1 MLTIRT
7 PIELKNDPSILTVTD
22 AFAVRIGA
30 NYEQMTAKLSP
41 EELLH
46 LISAPPEIYLAEGG
60 AHSFVDLTNNV
71 QSQELKLSMINNV
84 LNRVLVMDGRRT
96 TYQDEV
102 FIYNTLRKLGVTDV
116 SQFVHQV
123 KLLFE
128 ETNSRN
134 ELIDLYWSHQEEIL
148 ELTANYEKLRE
159 RGVREEEQEEPQEQ
173 SVLWL
178 HETIMNRLKTGAVY
192 QELRNYLTQ
201 QAGGTFYLNRQE
213 LQVGEQSV
221 SAEYI
226 LLNRLKNQTTANEV
240 PLVYNHLNA
249 YELGD
254 ETTYHISHAEGT
266 VSQIVQAV
274 LLQALDQV
282 YALRY
287 DEIKNS
293 SKNVWYELAN
303 AVYETAANTFERFE
317 AYHNRTQLNRSDIE
331 EYHSDI
337 HDYRRQE
344 ITALEQ
350 LLERREQLLE
360 RSGGAEPPQAQMEY
374 MQPEGA
380 AEEGQTVYRDAR
392 VINENYIRQQQEQ
405 RTLEELHMG
414 DMLLNRQVT
423 ERMTAEAEPPQV
435 QMEHMRPPEGAAE
448 EGQTIYRDARV
459 TNENYIRQQ
468 QEQRTLEELH
478 MGDMLLNRQMTQI
491 NEQNLARLERVQKLT
506 QQFQSHTD
514 VRIDRGR
521 AREDVL
527 RALEQPQEVLLEYLG
542 EQTPAES
549 LAQEQRELL
558 RDIYDEDTIRIF
570 ETLERYRR
578 EPEKLLMQGV
588 VSADPVGQM
597 ERDIQLQYLN
607 TQQTLTQEQEHVV
620 QETVRTVDQIHME
633 TDRRLAEDVVRREE
647 QQRRTSRLELLHKE
661 QESTLDEELLEELRT
676 ISRQTMREEVHTNEQ
691 HNERSVVEQTV
702 TNRVNALELR
712 NEEELAELVSRNIKQ
727 QLRGMS
733 DQVYRKLEK
742 RMDSERRRRGI

>member
-7 PIELKNDPSILTVTD
+7 PIELKNDPSILTMTD
-22 AFAVRIGA
+22 AFAARIGA
-30 NYEQMTAKLSP
+30 NYEQMTARLSP

-60 AHSFVDLTNNV
+60 THSFVDLTNNV

-116 SQFVHQV
+116 SQFVRQV
-123 KLLFE
+123 RLLQE

-134 ELIDLYWSHQEEIL
+134 ELIDLYWSHQEEIS
-148 ELTANYEKLRE
+148 ELTAHYEQLRGE
-159 RGVREEEQEEPQEQ
+159 QQAKEEAQEEAQES

-178 HETIMNRLKTGAVY
+178 HESIMKRLKTGAVY

-226 LLNRLKNQTTANEV
+226 LLNRLKNRTTESEV

-254 ETTYHISHAEGT
+254 ETTYVSHAGQT

-274 LLQALDQV
+274 LLQAVDQV

-293 SKNVWYELAN
+293 SRSVWYELAN

-317 AYHNRTQLNRSDIE
+317 AYHNRTQLQHTDIE

-337 HDYRRQE
+337 QNYRQQE
-344 ITALEQ
+344 ITALEH

-360 RSGGAEPPQAQMEY
+360 RPGGSEEPPQAQMEY
-374 MQPEGA
+374 MQPPERG
-380 AEEGQTVYRDAR
+380 EE
-392 VINENYIRQQQEQ
+392 
-405 RTLEELHMG
+405 
-414 DMLLNRQVT
+414 
-423 ERMTAEAEPPQV
+423 EPAV
-435 QMEHMRPPEGAAE
+435 
-448 EGQTIYRDARV
+448 YRDARV

-468 QEQRTLEELH
+468 QEQQTREELH
-478 MGDMLLNRQMTQI
+478 MGDVLLNRQMSQL
-491 NEQNLARLERVQKLT
+491 NEQNLARLERVQQLM

-514 VRIDRGR
+514 VHIDRRR

-527 RALEQPQEVLLEYLG
+527 RALEQPQDVLLEYLN

-549 LAQEQRELL
+549 RVQEQKELL

-578 EPEKLLMQGV
+578 EPEKLLMQGI

-597 ERDIQLQYLN
+597 ERDIQLQHLL
-607 TQQTLTQEQEHVV
+607 TQQTLTQEQEQYAQQTVHEVE
-620 QETVRTVDQIHME
+620 QIRTETN
-633 TDRRLAEDVVRREE
+633 RRLAEDVVRREE
-647 QQRRTSRLELLHKE
+647 EQRRTSRLELLHRE
-661 QESTLDEELLEELRT
+661 QETALDEELLEELRT
-676 ISRQTMREEVHTNEQ
+676 ISRQTTREDVHTNEQ
-691 HNERSVVEQTV
+691 HHERSVVEQTV
-702 TNRVNALELR
+702 TNRVNALELH
-712 NEEELAELVSRNIKQ
+712 NEEELAEMVSRNIRQ

>member
-7 PIELKNDPSILTVTD
+7 PIELKNDPSILTMTD
-22 AFAVRIGA
+22 AFAARIGA
-30 NYEQMTAKLSP
+30 NYEQMTARLSP

-123 KLLFE
+123 ELLFE

-134 ELIDLYWSHQEEIL
+134 ELIELYWSHQAEIL

-159 RGVREEEQEEPQEQ
+159 SKAQEEEKEEPQER

-178 HETIMNRLKTGAVY
+178 HETIMNRLKTGAIY

-201 QAGGTFYLNRQE
+201 QSGSTFYLNRQE

-226 LLNRLKNQTTANEV
+226 LLNRLKNQTTESAV
-240 PLVYNHLNA
+240 PLVYNRLNA

-254 ETTYHISHAEGT
+254 ETTYLSHADKT

-274 LLQALDQV
+274 LLQAVDQV

-287 DEIKNS
+287 DEIRNTS
-293 SKNVWYELAN
+293 RNVWYELAN

-337 HDYRRQE
+337 HDYRQQE
-344 ITALEQ
+344 ITALER
-350 LLERREQLLE
+350 LLERREQLVE
-360 RSGGAEPPQAQMEY
+360 RPSGGEEPPQAQMEY
-374 MQPEGA
+374 MQEPEDQ
-380 AEEGQTVYRDAR
+380 EEGQTV
-392 VINENYIRQQQEQ
+392 
-405 RTLEELHMG
+405 
-414 DMLLNRQVT
+414 
-423 ERMTAEAEPPQV
+423 
-435 QMEHMRPPEGAAE
+435 
-448 EGQTIYRDARV
+448 YRDARV

-468 QEQRTLEELH
+468 QEQRTREELH
-478 MGDMLLNRQMTQI
+478 MGDILLNRQMSQI
-491 NEQNLARLERVQKLT
+491 NEQNLARLERVQQLT
-506 QQFQSHTD
+506 QQFQSHAD
-514 VRIDRGR
+514 VHIDRRR
-521 AREDVL
+521 AQEDVL
-527 RALEQPQEVLLEYLG
+527 RALEQPQEVLLEYLS

-549 LAQEQRELL
+549 RVQEERELL

-570 ETLERYRR
+570 ETLERYRK
-578 EPEKLLMQGV
+578 EPEKLLMQGI
-588 VSADPVGQM
+588 VSADPAGQM
-597 ERDIQLQYLN
+597 ERDIQLQHLI
-607 TQQTLTQEQEHVV
+607 TQQTLTQEQEHHTQQTVHEMDRIRT
-620 QETVRTVDQIHME
+620 ETH
-633 TDRRLAEDVVRREE
+633 RRLAEDVIRREE
-647 QQRRTSRLELLHKE
+647 TQRRTSRLELLHRE
-661 QESTLDEELLEELRT
+661 QETALDEELLEELRT
-676 ISRQTMREEVHTNEQ
+676 ISRQTTREELHTNEQ
-691 HNERSVVEQTV
+691 HHERSVVEQTV
-702 TNRVNALELR
+702 TNRVNALELH
-712 NEEELAELVSRNIKQ
+712 NEEELAEMVSRNIRQ
-727 QLRGMS
+727 QMRGMS

>member
-7 PIELKNDPSILTVTD
+7 PIELKNDPSILTMTD
-22 AFAVRIGA
+22 AFAARIGA
-30 NYEQMTAKLSP
+30 NYEQMTARLSP

-60 AHSFVDLTNNV
+60 THSFVDLTNNV

-84 LNRVLVMDGRRT
+84 LNRVLVMDGRRM

-116 SQFVHQV
+116 SQFVRQV
-123 KLLFE
+123 RLLQE

-134 ELIDLYWSHQEEIL
+134 ELIDLYWNHQEEIS
-148 ELTANYEKLRE
+148 ELTAHYEQLRGE
-159 RGVREEEQEEPQEQ
+159 QQAKGEAQEEAGES

-178 HETIMNRLKTGAVY
+178 HESIMNRLKTGAVY

-201 QAGGTFYLNRQE
+201 QAGGMFYLNRQE

-226 LLNRLKNQTTANEV
+226 LLNRLKNRTTESEV

-254 ETTYHISHAEGT
+254 ETTYVSHAGQT

-274 LLQALDQV
+274 LLQAVDQV

-293 SKNVWYELAN
+293 SRSVWYELAN

-317 AYHNRTQLNRSDIE
+317 AYHNRTQLQHTDIE

-337 HDYRRQE
+337 QNYRQQE
-344 ITALEQ
+344 ITALEH

-360 RSGGAEPPQAQMEY
+360 RPGGSEEPPQAQMEY
-374 MQPEGA
+374 MQPPERG
-380 AEEGQTVYRDAR
+380 EE
-392 VINENYIRQQQEQ
+392 
-405 RTLEELHMG
+405 
-414 DMLLNRQVT
+414 
-423 ERMTAEAEPPQV
+423 EPAV
-435 QMEHMRPPEGAAE
+435 
-448 EGQTIYRDARV
+448 YRDARV

-468 QEQRTLEELH
+468 QEQQTREELH
-478 MGDMLLNRQMTQI
+478 MGDVLLNRQMSQL
-491 NEQNLARLERVQKLT
+491 NEQNLARLERVQQLM

-514 VRIDRGR
+514 VHIDRRR

-527 RALEQPQEVLLEYLG
+527 RALEQPQDVLLEYLN

-549 LAQEQRELL
+549 RVQEQKELL

-578 EPEKLLMQGV
+578 EPEKLLMQGI

-597 ERDIQLQYLN
+597 ERDIQLQHLL
-607 TQQTLTQEQEHVV
+607 TQQTLTQEQEQYAQQTVHEVE
-620 QETVRTVDQIHME
+620 QIRTETN
-633 TDRRLAEDVVRREE
+633 RRLAEDVVRREE
-647 QQRRTSRLELLHKE
+647 EQRRTSRLELLHRE
-661 QESTLDEELLEELRT
+661 QETALDEELLEELRT
-676 ISRQTMREEVHTNEQ
+676 ISRQTTREDVHTNEQ
-691 HNERSVVEQTV
+691 HHERSVVEQTV
-702 TNRVNALELR
+702 TNRVNALELH
-712 NEEELAELVSRNIKQ
+712 NEEELAEMVSRNIRQ

>member
-22 AFAVRIGA
+22 AFAARIGA
-30 NYEQMTAKLSP
+30 NYEQMTAQLSP

-84 LNRVLVMDGRRT
+84 LNRVLVMDGRQT

-116 SQFVHQV
+116 AQFVHQV
-123 KLLFE
+123 KLLQE

-134 ELIDLYWSHQEEIL
+134 ELIDLYWSHQAEL
-148 ELTANYEKLRE
+148 TELTANYEKLRDE
-159 RGVREEEQEEPQEQ
+159 QQAQEEAGGEAQEN

-201 QAGGTFYLNRQE
+201 RTGDTFYLNRQE

-226 LLNRLKNQTTANEV
+226 LLNRLKNQTTENEV
-240 PLVYNHLNA
+240 PLVYNHLNT

-254 ETTYHISHAEGT
+254 EATYNVSNAGKT

-274 LLQALDQV
+274 LLQAIDQV

-287 DEIKNS
+287 DEIRNS

-317 AYHNRTQLNRSDIE
+317 AYHNRTQLTRSDIE

-337 HDYRRQE
+337 HDYRQQE
-344 ITALEQ
+344 ITALEHLLERRGQ
-350 LLERREQLLE
+350 LLERTV
-360 RSGGAEPPQAQMEY
+360 AEEPLQAQMEY
-374 MQPEGA
+374 MQPPEDG
-380 AEEGQTVYRDAR
+380 EEGQTV
-392 VINENYIRQQQEQ
+392 
-405 RTLEELHMG
+405 
-414 DMLLNRQVT
+414 
-423 ERMTAEAEPPQV
+423 
-435 QMEHMRPPEGAAE
+435 
-448 EGQTIYRDARV
+448 YRDARV

-468 QEQRTLEELH
+468 QEQRMQEELH

-491 NEQNLARLERVQKLT
+491 NEQNLARLERVQQLT
-506 QQFQSHTD
+506 QQYQPHTD
-514 VRIDRGR
+514 VHIDRGR
-521 AREDVL
+521 ARQDVL
-527 RALEQPQEVLLEYLG
+527 RALEQPQEVLLEYLS
-542 EQTPAES
+542 EQTQAES
-549 LAQEQRELL
+549 LAQEQKELL

-578 EPEKLLMQGV
+578 EPEKLIMQGV

-620 QETVRTVDQIHME
+620 QETVREVDQIRME
-633 TDRRLAEDVVRREE
+633 TDRRYTEDVRRQEE
-647 QQRRTSRLELLHKE
+647 TKRRTSRLELLHKE
-661 QESTLDEELLEELRT
+661 QESTLDEELIEELRT
-676 ISRQTMREEVHTNEQ
+676 ISRQTTREEVHTNEQ

-702 TNRVNALELR
+702 TNRVNALELHH
-712 NEEELAELVSRNIKQ
+712 EEELAEMVSRNIRQ

>member
-7 PIELKNDPSILTVTD
+7 PIELKNDPSILTMTD
-22 AFAVRIGA
+22 AFAARIGA
-30 NYEQMTAKLSP
+30 NYEQMSSGLSP

-46 LISAPPEIYLAEGG
+46 LISAPPEIYLAESG

-123 KLLFE
+123 KLLQE

-134 ELIDLYWSHQEEIL
+134 ELIDLYWSHQAEIL

-159 RGVREEEQEEPQEQ
+159 SKVQEEAKEEPQEH

-178 HETIMNRLKTGAVY
+178 HETIMNRLKTGVVY

-201 QAGGTFYLNRQE
+201 QSSSTFYLNRQE

-226 LLNRLKNQTTANEV
+226 LLNRLKNQTTESEV
-240 PLVYNHLNA
+240 PLVYNRLNA

-254 ETTYHISHAEGT
+254 ETTYVSHAGQT

-274 LLQALDQV
+274 LLQAVDQV

-317 AYHNRTQLNRSDIE
+317 AFHNRTQLNRSDIE

-337 HDYRRQE
+337 HNYRQQE
-344 ITALEQ
+344 ITALEH

-360 RSGGAEPPQAQMEY
+360 RTGGDEEPPQAPMEHV
-374 MQPEGA
+374 QEPESG
-380 AEEGQTVYRDAR
+380 EEGQTV
-392 VINENYIRQQQEQ
+392 
-405 RTLEELHMG
+405 
-414 DMLLNRQVT
+414 
-423 ERMTAEAEPPQV
+423 
-435 QMEHMRPPEGAAE
+435 
-448 EGQTIYRDARV
+448 YRDARV

-468 QEQRTLEELH
+468 QEQRTLAKLR
-478 MGDMLLNRQMTQI
+478 MGDVLLNQQMSQI
-491 NEQNLARLERVQKLT
+491 NEQNLARLTRVQQLME
-506 QQFQSHTD
+506 QFQSYTD
-514 VRIDRGR
+514 VHIDRRR

-527 RALEQPQEVLLEYLG
+527 RALEQPQEVLLEYLS

-549 LAQEQRELL
+549 RAQEERELL

-570 ETLERYRR
+570 ETLERYRK
-578 EPEKLLMQGV
+578 EPEKLIMQGI

-597 ERDIQLQYLN
+597 ERDIRLQHLV
-607 TQQTLTQEQEHVV
+607 TQQTLTQEQERREWLRDIYDEETIRVLEP
-620 QETVRTVDQIHME
+620 QERYHEEPEKRVMEDAALAADMERVERDSRLQHLITQQTLTQEQERDMQQTVREME
-633 TDRRLAEDVVRREE
+633 RIRTETNRRLAEDVTRREE
-647 QQRRTSRLELLHKE
+647 TNRRASRLELLHRE
-661 QESTLDEELLEELRT
+661 QETTFDEELLEELRT
-676 ISRQTMREEVHTNEQ
+676 ISRQTTREELHTNEQ
-691 HNERSVVEQTV
+691 HHERSVVEQTV
-702 TNRVNALELR
+702 TNRVNALELH
-712 NEEELAELVSRNIKQ
+712 NEEELAEMVSRNIRQ
-727 QLRGMS
+727 QMRGMS

>member
-1 MLTIRT
+1 MLTIHT
-7 PIELKNDPSILTVTD
+7 PIELKNDPSILTMTD
-22 AFAVRIGA
+22 AFAARIGA
-30 NYEQMTAKLSP
+30 NYQQMTARLSP

-46 LISAPPEIYLAEGG
+46 LISAPPEIYLAKGG

-84 LNRVLVMDGRRT
+84 LNRVLVMDGRHT

-116 SQFVHQV
+116 SQFVHQA

-134 ELIDLYWSHQEEIL
+134 ELIDLYWSHQAEIS
-148 ELTANYEKLRE
+148 ELTASYEKLRE
-159 RGVREEEQEEPQEQ
+159 SKPPEETQEETQAQ

-178 HETIMNRLKTGAVY
+178 HETILNRLKTGGIY

-201 QAGGTFYLNRQE
+201 QSGSTFYLNRQE

-226 LLNRLKNQTTANEV
+226 LLNRLKNQTTEREV
-240 PLVYNHLNA
+240 PLVYNRLNV

-254 ETTYHISHAEGT
+254 ETTYISHAGQT
-266 VSQIVQAV
+266 VSQMIQAV
-274 LLQALDQV
+274 LLQAIDQV

-293 SKNVWYELAN
+293 SRNVWYELAN

-317 AYHNRTQLNRSDIE
+317 AYHNRTQLKRADIE

-337 HDYRRQE
+337 HDFRQQE
-344 ITALEQ
+344 ITALER

-360 RSGGAEPPQAQMEY
+360 RPGEKEAPPQAQMEY
-374 MQPEGA
+374 MQTPEGQ
-380 AEEGQTVYRDAR
+380 EEGQTVYRDAR
-392 VINENYIRQQQEQ
+392 VTNENYIRRKQEQ

-414 DMLLNRQVT
+414 DV
-423 ERMTAEAEPPQV
+423 
-435 QMEHMRPPEGAAE
+435 
-448 EGQTIYRDARV
+448 
-459 TNENYIRQQ
+459 
-468 QEQRTLEELH
+468 
-478 MGDMLLNRQMTQI
+478 LLNRQMTQI
-491 NEQNLARLERVQKLT
+491 NEQNFVRLERVQQLS

-514 VRIDRGR
+514 VHIDRRR

-527 RALEQPQEVLLEYLG
+527 RALEQPQEVLLEYLN

-549 LAQEQRELL
+549 RAQEQRELL

-578 EPEKLLMQGV
+578 EPEKLLMQGI
-588 VSADPVGQM
+588 VSSDPVGQM
-597 ERDIQLQYLN
+597 ERDIRLQHLIM
-607 TQQTLTQEQEHVV
+607 QQTTAQEQEHYE
-620 QETVRTVDQIHME
+620 QQTVHELERLRTQ
-633 TDRRLAEDVVRREE
+633 TDRRLAEDVVRRETE
-647 QQRRTSRLELLHKE
+647 NRRTSRLELLHRE
-661 QESTLDEELLEELRT
+661 QETALDEELLESLRT
-676 ISRQTMREEVHTNEQ
+676 ASRQTTREEVHTGEQ

-702 TNRVNALELR
+702 TNRVNALELH
-712 NEEELAELVSRNIKQ
+712 NEEELAEMVSRNIRQ

>member
-7 PIELKNDPSILTVTD
+7 PIELKNDPSILTMTD
-22 AFAVRIGA
+22 AFAARIGA
-30 NYEQMTAKLSP
+30 NYEQMTARLSP

-60 AHSFVDLTNNV
+60 THSFVDLTNNV

-84 LNRVLVMDGRRT
+84 LNRVLVMDGRRM

-116 SQFVHQV
+116 SQFVRQV
-123 KLLFE
+123 RLLQE

-134 ELIDLYWSHQEEIL
+134 ELIDLYWSHQEEIS
-148 ELTANYEKLRE
+148 ELTAYYEQLRGE
-159 RGVREEEQEEPQEQ
+159 QQAKGEAQEEAGES

-178 HETIMNRLKTGAVY
+178 HESIMNRLKTGAVY

-226 LLNRLKNQTTANEV
+226 LLNRLKNRTTESEV

-254 ETTYHISHAEGT
+254 ETTYVSHAGQT

-274 LLQALDQV
+274 LLQAVDQV

-293 SKNVWYELAN
+293 SRSVWYELAN

-317 AYHNRTQLNRSDIE
+317 AYHNRTQLQHTDIE

-337 HDYRRQE
+337 QNYRQQE
-344 ITALEQ
+344 ISALEH

-360 RSGGAEPPQAQMEY
+360 RPGGSEEPPQAQMEY
-374 MQPEGA
+374 MQPPERG
-380 AEEGQTVYRDAR
+380 EEEPAVYRD
-392 VINENYIRQQQEQ
+392 
-405 RTLEELHMG
+405 T
-414 DMLLNRQVT
+414 
-423 ERMTAEAEPPQV
+423 
-435 QMEHMRPPEGAAE
+435 
-448 EGQTIYRDARV
+448 RV

-468 QEQRTLEELH
+468 QEQQTREELH
-478 MGDMLLNRQMTQI
+478 MGDVLLNRQMSQI
-491 NEQNLARLERVQKLT
+491 NEQNLARLERVQQLM

-514 VRIDRGR
+514 VHIDRRR

-527 RALEQPQEVLLEYLG
+527 RALEQPQDVLLEYLN

-549 LAQEQRELL
+549 RVQEQKELL

-578 EPEKLLMQGV
+578 EPEKLLMQGI

-597 ERDIQLQYLN
+597 ERDIQLQHLL
-607 TQQTLTQEQEHVV
+607 TQQTLTQEQEQYAQQTVHEVE
-620 QETVRTVDQIHME
+620 QIRTETN
-633 TDRRLAEDVVRREE
+633 RRLAEDVVRREE
-647 QQRRTSRLELLHKE
+647 EQRRTSRLELLHRE
-661 QESTLDEELLEELRT
+661 QETALDEELLEELRT
-676 ISRQTMREEVHTNEQ
+676 ISRQTTREDVHTNEQ
-691 HNERSVVEQTV
+691 HHERSMVEQTV
-702 TNRVNALELR
+702 TNRVNALELH
-712 NEEELAELVSRNIKQ
+712 NEEELAEMVSRNIRQ

>member
-7 PIELKNDPSILTVTD
+7 PIELKNDPSILTMTD
-22 AFAVRIGA
+22 AFAARIGA
-30 NYEQMTAKLSP
+30 NYEQMTARLSP

-60 AHSFVDLTNNV
+60 THSFVDLTNNV

-84 LNRVLVMDGRRT
+84 LNRVLVMDGRRM

-116 SQFVHQV
+116 SQFVRQV
-123 KLLFE
+123 RLLQE

-134 ELIDLYWSHQEEIL
+134 ELIDLYWNHQEEIS
-148 ELTANYEKLRE
+148 ELTAYYEQLRGE
-159 RGVREEEQEEPQEQ
+159 QQAKGEAQEEAGES

-178 HETIMNRLKTGAVY
+178 HESIMNRLKTGAVY

-226 LLNRLKNQTTANEV
+226 LLNRLKNRTTESEV

-254 ETTYHISHAEGT
+254 ETTYVSHAGQT

-274 LLQALDQV
+274 LLQAVDQV

-293 SKNVWYELAN
+293 SRSVWYELAN

-317 AYHNRTQLNRSDIE
+317 AYHNRTQLQHTDIE

-337 HDYRRQE
+337 QNYRQRE
-344 ITALEQ
+344 ITALEH

-360 RSGGAEPPQAQMEY
+360 RPGGSEEPPQAQMEY
-374 MQPEGA
+374 MQPPERG
-380 AEEGQTVYRDAR
+380 EE
-392 VINENYIRQQQEQ
+392 
-405 RTLEELHMG
+405 
-414 DMLLNRQVT
+414 
-423 ERMTAEAEPPQV
+423 EPAV
-435 QMEHMRPPEGAAE
+435 
-448 EGQTIYRDARV
+448 YRDARV

-468 QEQRTLEELH
+468 QEQQTREELH
-478 MGDMLLNRQMTQI
+478 MGDVLLNRQMSQI
-491 NEQNLARLERVQKLT
+491 NEQNLARLERVQQLM
-506 QQFQSHTD
+506 QQFQSHMD
-514 VRIDRGR
+514 VHIDRRR

-527 RALEQPQEVLLEYLG
+527 RALEQPQDVLLEYLN

-549 LAQEQRELL
+549 RVQEQKELL

-578 EPEKLLMQGV
+578 EPEKLLMQGI

-597 ERDIQLQYLN
+597 ERDIQLQHLL
-607 TQQTLTQEQEHVV
+607 TQQTLTQEQEQYAQQTVHEVE
-620 QETVRTVDQIHME
+620 QIRTETN
-633 TDRRLAEDVVRREE
+633 RRLAEDVVRREE
-647 QQRRTSRLELLHKE
+647 EQRRTSRLELLHRE
-661 QESTLDEELLEELRT
+661 QETALDEELLEELRT
-676 ISRQTMREEVHTNEQ
+676 ISRQTTREDVHTNEQ
-691 HNERSVVEQTV
+691 HHERSVVEQTV
-702 TNRVNALELR
+702 TNRVNALELH
-712 NEEELAELVSRNIKQ
+712 NEEELAEMVSRNIRQ

>member
-7 PIELKNDPSILTVTD
+7 PIELKNDPSILTMTD
-22 AFAVRIGA
+22 AFAARIGA
-30 NYEQMTAKLSP
+30 NYEQMTARLSP

-60 AHSFVDLTNNV
+60 THSFVDLTNNV

-116 SQFVHQV
+116 SQFVRQV
-123 KLLFE
+123 RLLQE

-134 ELIDLYWSHQEEIL
+134 ELIDLYWSHQEEIS
-148 ELTANYEKLRE
+148 ELTAHYEQLRGE
-159 RGVREEEQEEPQEQ
+159 QQAKEEAQEEAGAS

-178 HETIMNRLKTGAVY
+178 HESIMNRLKTGAVY

-226 LLNRLKNQTTANEV
+226 LLNRLKNRTTESEV
-240 PLVYNHLNA
+240 PLVYNRLNA

-254 ETTYHISHAEGT
+254 ETTYVSHAGQT

-274 LLQALDQV
+274 LLQAVDQV

-293 SKNVWYELAN
+293 SRSVWYELAN

-317 AYHNRTQLNRSDIE
+317 AYHNRTQLQHTDIE

-337 HDYRRQE
+337 QSYRQQE
-344 ITALEQ
+344 ITALER

-360 RSGGAEPPQAQMEY
+360 RPGESEEPPQAQMEY
-374 MQPEGA
+374 MP
-380 AEEGQTVYRDAR
+380 
-392 VINENYIRQQQEQ
+392 
-405 RTLEELHMG
+405 
-414 DMLLNRQVT
+414 
-423 ERMTAEAEPPQV
+423 
-435 QMEHMRPPEGAAE
+435 PPERGE
-448 EGQTIYRDARV
+448 EEPAVYRDARV

-468 QEQRTLEELH
+468 QEQKTREELH
-478 MGDMLLNRQMTQI
+478 MGDVLLNRQMTQI
-491 NEQNLARLERVQKLT
+491 NEQNLARLERVQQLM

-514 VRIDRGR
+514 VHIDRRR

-549 LAQEQRELL
+549 RVQEQKELL
-558 RDIYDEDTIRIF
+558 REIYDEDTIRIF
-570 ETLERYRR
+570 ETLERYRK
-578 EPEKLLMQGV
+578 EPEKLLMQGI

-597 ERDIQLQYLN
+597 ERDIQLQHLL
-607 TQQTLTQEQEHVV
+607 TQQTLTQEQEQYAQQTVHEVE
-620 QETVRTVDQIHME
+620 QIRTETN
-633 TDRRLAEDVVRREE
+633 RRLAEDVVRREE
-647 QQRRTSRLELLHKE
+647 EQRRTSRLELLHRE
-661 QESTLDEELLEELRT
+661 QETALDEELLEELRS
-676 ISRQTMREEVHTNEQ
+676 INRQTTREDVHTNEQ
-691 HNERSVVEQTV
+691 HHERSVVEQTV
-702 TNRVNALELR
+702 TNRVNALELH
-712 NEEELAELVSRNIKQ
+712 NEEELAEMVSRNIRQ

>member
-7 PIELKNDPSILTVTD
+7 PIELKNDPSILTMTD
-22 AFAVRIGA
+22 AFAARIGA
-30 NYEQMTAKLSP
+30 NYEQMTARLSP

-60 AHSFVDLTNNV
+60 THSFVDLTNNV

-116 SQFVHQV
+116 SQFVRQV
-123 KLLFE
+123 RLLQE

-134 ELIDLYWSHQEEIL
+134 ELIDLYWSHQEEIS
-148 ELTANYEKLRE
+148 ELTAHYEQLRGE
-159 RGVREEEQEEPQEQ
+159 QQAKGEAQEEAGES

-178 HETIMNRLKTGAVY
+178 HESIMNRLKTGAVY

-226 LLNRLKNQTTANEV
+226 LLNRLKNRTTESEV

-254 ETTYHISHAEGT
+254 ETTYVSHAGQT

-274 LLQALDQV
+274 LLQAVDQV

-293 SKNVWYELAN
+293 SRSVWYELAN

-317 AYHNRTQLNRSDIE
+317 AYHNRTQLQHTDIE

-337 HDYRRQE
+337 QNYRQQE
-344 ITALEQ
+344 ITALEH

-360 RSGGAEPPQAQMEY
+360 RPGGSEEPPQAQMEY
-374 MQPEGA
+374 MQPPERG
-380 AEEGQTVYRDAR
+380 EE
-392 VINENYIRQQQEQ
+392 
-405 RTLEELHMG
+405 
-414 DMLLNRQVT
+414 
-423 ERMTAEAEPPQV
+423 EPAV
-435 QMEHMRPPEGAAE
+435 
-448 EGQTIYRDARV
+448 YRDARV

-468 QEQRTLEELH
+468 QEQQTREELH
-478 MGDMLLNRQMTQI
+478 MGDVLLNRQMSQL
-491 NEQNLARLERVQKLT
+491 NEQNLARLERVQQLM

-514 VRIDRGR
+514 VHIDRRR

-527 RALEQPQEVLLEYLG
+527 RALEQPQDVLLEYLN

-549 LAQEQRELL
+549 RVQEQKELL

-578 EPEKLLMQGV
+578 EPEKLLMQGI

-597 ERDIQLQYLN
+597 ERDIQLQHLL
-607 TQQTLTQEQEHVV
+607 TQQTLTQEQEQYAQQTVHEVE
-620 QETVRTVDQIHME
+620 QIRTETN
-633 TDRRLAEDVVRREE
+633 RRLAEDVVRREE
-647 QQRRTSRLELLHKE
+647 EQRRTSRLELLHRE
-661 QESTLDEELLEELRT
+661 QETALDEELLEELRT
-676 ISRQTMREEVHTNEQ
+676 ISRQTTREDVHTNEQ
-691 HNERSVVEQTV
+691 HHERSVVEQTV
-702 TNRVNALELR
+702 TNRVNALELH
-712 NEEELAELVSRNIKQ
+712 NEEELAEMVSRNIRQ

>member
-7 PIELKNDPSILTVTD
+7 PIELKNDPSILTMTD
-22 AFAVRIGA
+22 AFAARIGA
-30 NYEQMTAKLSP
+30 NYEQMTARLSP

-60 AHSFVDLTNNV
+60 THSFVDLTNNV

-116 SQFVHQV
+116 SQFVRQV
-123 KLLFE
+123 RLLQE

-134 ELIDLYWSHQEEIL
+134 ELIDLYWSHQEEIS
-148 ELTANYEKLRE
+148 ELTAHYEQLRGE
-159 RGVREEEQEEPQEQ
+159 QQAKEEAQEEAQES

-178 HETIMNRLKTGAVY
+178 HESIMNRLKTGAVY

-226 LLNRLKNQTTANEV
+226 LLNRLKNRTTESEV

-254 ETTYHISHAEGT
+254 ETTYVSHAGQT

-274 LLQALDQV
+274 LLQAVDQV

-293 SKNVWYELAN
+293 SRSVWYELAN

-317 AYHNRTQLNRSDIE
+317 AYHNRTQLQHTDIE

-337 HDYRRQE
+337 QNYRQQE
-344 ITALEQ
+344 ITALEH

-360 RSGGAEPPQAQMEY
+360 RPGGSEEPPQAQMEY
-374 MQPEGA
+374 MQPPERG
-380 AEEGQTVYRDAR
+380 EE
-392 VINENYIRQQQEQ
+392 
-405 RTLEELHMG
+405 
-414 DMLLNRQVT
+414 
-423 ERMTAEAEPPQV
+423 EPAV
-435 QMEHMRPPEGAAE
+435 
-448 EGQTIYRDARV
+448 YRDARV

-468 QEQRTLEELH
+468 QEQQTREELH
-478 MGDMLLNRQMTQI
+478 MGDVLLNRQMSQI
-491 NEQNLARLERVQKLT
+491 NEQNLARLERVQQLM
-506 QQFQSHTD
+506 QQFQLHTD
-514 VRIDRGR
+514 VHIDRRR

-527 RALEQPQEVLLEYLG
+527 RALEQPQDVLLEYLN

-549 LAQEQRELL
+549 RVQEQKELL

-578 EPEKLLMQGV
+578 EPEKLLMQGI

-597 ERDIQLQYLN
+597 ERDIQLQHLL
-607 TQQTLTQEQEHVV
+607 TQQTLTQEQEQYAQQTVHEVE
-620 QETVRTVDQIHME
+620 QIRTETN
-633 TDRRLAEDVVRREE
+633 RRLAEDVVRREE
-647 QQRRTSRLELLHKE
+647 EQRRTSRLELLHRE
-661 QESTLDEELLEELRT
+661 QETALDEELLEELRT
-676 ISRQTMREEVHTNEQ
+676 ISRQTTREDVHTNEQ
-691 HNERSVVEQTV
+691 HHERSVVEQTV
-702 TNRVNALELR
+702 TNRVNALELH
-712 NEEELAELVSRNIKQ
+712 NEEELAEMVSRNIRQ

>member
-7 PIELKNDPSILTVTD
+7 PIELKNDPSILTMTD
-22 AFAVRIGA
+22 AFAARIGA
-30 NYEQMTAKLSP
+30 NYEQMTARLSP

-60 AHSFVDLTNNV
+60 THSFVDLTNNV

-116 SQFVHQV
+116 SQFVRQV
-123 KLLFE
+123 RLLQE

-134 ELIDLYWSHQEEIL
+134 ELIDLYWSHQEEIS
-148 ELTANYEKLRE
+148 ELTAHYEQLRGE
-159 RGVREEEQEEPQEQ
+159 QQAKEEAQEEAGES

-178 HETIMNRLKTGAVY
+178 HESIMNRLKTGAVY

-201 QAGGTFYLNRQE
+201 QTGGTFYLNRQE

-226 LLNRLKNQTTANEV
+226 LLNRLKNRTTESEV
-240 PLVYNHLNA
+240 PLVYNRLNA

-254 ETTYHISHAEGT
+254 ETTYVSHAGQT

-274 LLQALDQV
+274 LLQAVDQV

-293 SKNVWYELAN
+293 SRSVWYELAN

-317 AYHNRTQLNRSDIE
+317 AYHNRTQLQHTDIE

-337 HDYRRQE
+337 QNYRQQE
-344 ITALEQ
+344 ITALEH

-360 RSGGAEPPQAQMEY
+360 RPGESEEPPQAQMEY
-374 MQPEGA
+374 MQPPERG
-380 AEEGQTVYRDAR
+380 EE
-392 VINENYIRQQQEQ
+392 
-405 RTLEELHMG
+405 
-414 DMLLNRQVT
+414 
-423 ERMTAEAEPPQV
+423 EPAV
-435 QMEHMRPPEGAAE
+435 
-448 EGQTIYRDARV
+448 YRDARV

-468 QEQRTLEELH
+468 QEQKTREELH
-478 MGDMLLNRQMTQI
+478 MGDVLLNRQMTQI
-491 NEQNLARLERVQKLT
+491 NEQNLARMERVQQLM

-514 VRIDRGR
+514 VHIDRRR

-549 LAQEQRELL
+549 RVQEQKELL
-558 RDIYDEDTIRIF
+558 REIYDEDTIRIF
-570 ETLERYRR
+570 ETLERYRK
-578 EPEKLLMQGV
+578 EPEKLLMQGI

-597 ERDIQLQYLN
+597 ERDIQLQHLL
-607 TQQTLTQEQEHVV
+607 TQQTLTQEQEQYAQQTVHEVE
-620 QETVRTVDQIHME
+620 QIRTETN
-633 TDRRLAEDVVRREE
+633 RRLAEDVVRREE
-647 QQRRTSRLELLHKE
+647 EQRRTSRLELLHRE
-661 QESTLDEELLEELRT
+661 QETALDEELLEELRS
-676 ISRQTMREEVHTNEQ
+676 INRQTTREDVHTNEQ
-691 HNERSVVEQTV
+691 HHERSVVEQTV
-702 TNRVNALELR
+702 TNRVNALELH
-712 NEEELAELVSRNIKQ
+712 NEEELAEMVSRNIRQ

>member
-7 PIELKNDPSILTVTD
+7 PIELKNDPSILTMTD
-22 AFAVRIGA
+22 AFAARIGA
-30 NYEQMTAKLSP
+30 NYEQMTARLSP

-60 AHSFVDLTNNV
+60 THSFVDLTNNV

-116 SQFVHQV
+116 SQFVRQV
-123 KLLFE
+123 RLLQE

-134 ELIDLYWSHQEEIL
+134 ELIDLYWSHQEEIS
-148 ELTANYEKLRE
+148 ELTAHYEQLRGE
-159 RGVREEEQEEPQEQ
+159 QQAKEEAQEEAGAS

-178 HETIMNRLKTGAVY
+178 HESIMNRLKTGAVY

-226 LLNRLKNQTTANEV
+226 LLNRLKNRTTESEV
-240 PLVYNHLNA
+240 PLVYNRLNA

-254 ETTYHISHAEGT
+254 ETTYVSHAGQT

-274 LLQALDQV
+274 LLQAVDQV

-293 SKNVWYELAN
+293 SRSVWYELAN

-317 AYHNRTQLNRSDIE
+317 AYHNRTQLQHTDIE

-337 HDYRRQE
+337 QSYRQQE
-344 ITALEQ
+344 ITALER

-360 RSGGAEPPQAQMEY
+360 RPGESEEPPQAQMEY
-374 MQPEGA
+374 MP
-380 AEEGQTVYRDAR
+380 
-392 VINENYIRQQQEQ
+392 
-405 RTLEELHMG
+405 
-414 DMLLNRQVT
+414 
-423 ERMTAEAEPPQV
+423 
-435 QMEHMRPPEGAAE
+435 PPERGE
-448 EGQTIYRDARV
+448 EEPAVYRDARV

-468 QEQRTLEELH
+468 QEQKTREELH
-478 MGDMLLNRQMTQI
+478 MGDVLLNRQMTQI
-491 NEQNLARLERVQKLT
+491 NEQNLARMERVQQLM

-514 VRIDRGR
+514 VHIDRRR

-549 LAQEQRELL
+549 RVQEQKELL
-558 RDIYDEDTIRIF
+558 REIYDEDTIRIF
-570 ETLERYRR
+570 ETLERYRK
-578 EPEKLLMQGV
+578 EPEKLLMQGI

-597 ERDIQLQYLN
+597 ERDIQLQHLL
-607 TQQTLTQEQEHVV
+607 TQQTLTQEQEQYAQQTVHEVE
-620 QETVRTVDQIHME
+620 QIRTETN
-633 TDRRLAEDVVRREE
+633 RRLAEDVVRREE
-647 QQRRTSRLELLHKE
+647 EQRRTSRLELLHRE
-661 QESTLDEELLEELRT
+661 QETALDEELLEELRS
-676 ISRQTMREEVHTNEQ
+676 INRQTTREDVHTNEQ
-691 HNERSVVEQTV
+691 HHERSVVEQTV
-702 TNRVNALELR
+702 TNRVNALELH
-712 NEEELAELVSRNIKQ
+712 NEEELAEMVSRNIRQ

>member
-22 AFAVRIGA
+22 AFAARIDA
-30 NYEQMTAKLSP
+30 NYEQMTAGLSP

-60 AHSFVDLTNNV
+60 THSFVDLTNNV

-84 LNRVLVMDGRRT
+84 LNRVLVMDGRRM

-116 SQFVHQV
+116 SQFVRQV
-123 KLLFE
+123 RLLQE

-134 ELIDLYWSHQEEIL
+134 ELIDLYWNHQEEIS
-148 ELTANYEKLRE
+148 ELTAYYEQLRGE
-159 RGVREEEQEEPQEQ
+159 QQAKGETQEEAGES

-178 HETIMNRLKTGAVY
+178 HESIMNRLKTGAVY
-192 QELRNYLTQ
+192 QEVRNYLTQ
-201 QAGGTFYLNRQE
+201 QSGSTFYLNRQE

-226 LLNRLKNQTTANEV
+226 LLNRLKNRTTESEV
-240 PLVYNHLNA
+240 PLVYNRLNA

-254 ETTYHISHAEGT
+254 ETTYVSHAGQT

-274 LLQALDQV
+274 LLQAVDQV

-293 SKNVWYELAN
+293 SRSVWYELAN

-317 AYHNRTQLNRSDIE
+317 AYHNRTQLQHTDIE

-337 HDYRRQE
+337 QNYRQQE
-344 ITALEQ
+344 ITALER

-360 RSGGAEPPQAQMEY
+360 RPGESEEPPQAQMEY
-374 MQPEGA
+374 MP
-380 AEEGQTVYRDAR
+380 
-392 VINENYIRQQQEQ
+392 
-405 RTLEELHMG
+405 
-414 DMLLNRQVT
+414 
-423 ERMTAEAEPPQV
+423 
-435 QMEHMRPPEGAAE
+435 PPERGE
-448 EGQTIYRDARV
+448 EEPAVYRDARV

-468 QEQRTLEELH
+468 QEQQTREELH
-478 MGDMLLNRQMTQI
+478 MGDVLLNRQMTQI
-491 NEQNLARLERVQKLT
+491 NEQNLARLERVQQLM

-514 VRIDRGR
+514 VHIDRRR

-549 LAQEQRELL
+549 RVQEQKELL

-570 ETLERYRR
+570 ETLERYRK
-578 EPEKLLMQGV
+578 EPEKLLMQGI

-597 ERDIQLQYLN
+597 ERDIQLQHLL
-607 TQQTLTQEQEHVV
+607 TQQTLTQEQEQYAQQTVHEVE
-620 QETVRTVDQIHME
+620 QIRTETN
-633 TDRRLAEDVVRREE
+633 RRLAEDVVRREE
-647 QQRRTSRLELLHKE
+647 EQRRTSRLELLHRE
-661 QESTLDEELLEELRT
+661 QETALDEELLEELRS
-676 ISRQTMREEVHTNEQ
+676 INRQTTREDVHTNEQ
-691 HNERSVVEQTV
+691 HHERSVVEQTV
-702 TNRVNALELR
+702 TNRVNALELH
-712 NEEELAELVSRNIKQ
+712 NEEELAEMVSRNIRQ

>member
-1 MLTIRT
+1 MLTIHT

-22 AFAVRIGA
+22 AFAARIGA
-30 NYEQMTAKLSP
+30 NYEQMTAGLSP

-46 LISAPPEIYLAEGG
+46 LFSAPPEIYLAEGG

-84 LNRVLVMDGRRT
+84 CNRVLVMDGRRT

-134 ELIDLYWSHQEEIL
+134 ELIDLYWSHQAEIL
-148 ELTANYEKLRE
+148 ELTANYESLRE
-159 RGVREEEQEEPQEQ
+159 RTVKEEAEEEPQEN

-178 HETIMNRLKTGAVY
+178 HEMIMNRLKTGVIY

-201 QAGGTFYLNRQE
+201 QAGSTFYLNRQE
-213 LQVGEQSV
+213 LQVSEQSV

-226 LLNRLKNQTTANEV
+226 LLNRLKNQTTESEV

-254 ETTYHISHAEGT
+254 ETTYLSHEEGT

-317 AYHNRTQLNRSDIE
+317 AYHNRTQLNRTDIE

-337 HDYRRQE
+337 HDYRQRE
-344 ITALEQ
+344 ITALKH

-360 RSGGAEPPQAQMEY
+360 RLGEEELPPRAQLEY
-374 MQPEGA
+374 MSQAGDG
-380 AEEGQTVYRDAR
+380 EES
-392 VINENYIRQQQEQ
+392 
-405 RTLEELHMG
+405 
-414 DMLLNRQVT
+414 
-423 ERMTAEAEPPQV
+423 
-435 QMEHMRPPEGAAE
+435 
-448 EGQTIYRDARV
+448 QTIYRDARV

-468 QEQRTLEELH
+468 NERQMLTEQHMGDVFINRQLSEKPDAKLPPQAQMEHIQQPESRQEGQTVYRDARVTNENYIRQQHEQMTREELH
-478 MGDMLLNRQMTQI
+478 MGDVLLNRQMTQI
-491 NEQNLARLERVQKLT
+491 NEQNLARLERVQQLM
-506 QQFQSHTD
+506 QQFQQSHTD
-514 VRIDRGR
+514 VRIDRGS
-521 AREDVL
+521 ARQDVL
-527 RALEQPQEVLLEYLG
+527 RALEQPQEVLLEYLSG
-542 EQTPAES
+542 QTPAES
-549 LAQEQRELL
+549 REQERKELL
-558 RDIYDEDTIRIF
+558 RNIYDEETIRIF

-578 EPEKLLMQGV
+578 EPEKLLMQGI

-597 ERDIQLQYLN
+597 ERDIQLQYLM
-607 TQQTLTQEQEHVV
+607 TQQTRTQEQEHYE
-620 QETVRTVDQIHME
+620 QQTVREVDQIRME
-633 TDRRLAEDVVRREE
+633 TDRRLAEDVIRREE
-647 QQRRTSRLELLHKE
+647 TWRRTNRVELLHRE
-661 QESTLDEELLEELRT
+661 QESALDEELLEQLRT
-676 ISRQTMREEVHTNEQ
+676 INRQTTREDVHTNEQ
-691 HNERSVVEQTV
+691 HHERSVVEQTV
-702 TNRVNALELR
+702 TNRVNALELTS
-712 NEEELAELVSRNIKQ
+712 EEELAEMVSRNIRQ

>member
-1 MLTIRT
+1 MLTIHT
-7 PIELKNDPSILTVTD
+7 PIELKNDPSILTMTD
-22 AFAVRIGA
+22 AFAARIGA
-30 NYEQMTAKLSP
+30 NYQQMTARLSP

-46 LISAPPEIYLAEGG
+46 LISAPPEIYLAKGG

-84 LNRVLVMDGRRT
+84 LNRVLVMDGRHT

-116 SQFVHQV
+116 SQFVHQA

-134 ELIDLYWSHQEEIL
+134 ELIDLYWSHQAEIS
-148 ELTANYEKLRE
+148 ELTASYEKLRE
-159 RGVREEEQEEPQEQ
+159 SKPPEETQEETQEQ

-178 HETIMNRLKTGAVY
+178 HETILNRLKTGGIY

-201 QAGGTFYLNRQE
+201 QSGSTFYLNRQE

-226 LLNRLKNQTTANEV
+226 LLNRLKNQTTEREV
-240 PLVYNHLNA
+240 PLVYNRLNV

-254 ETTYHISHAEGT
+254 ETTYISHAGQT
-266 VSQIVQAV
+266 VSQMIQAV
-274 LLQALDQV
+274 LLQAIDQV

-293 SKNVWYELAN
+293 SRNVWYELAN

-317 AYHNRTQLNRSDIE
+317 AYHNRTQLKRADIE

-337 HDYRRQE
+337 HDFRQQE
-344 ITALEQ
+344 ITALER

-360 RSGGAEPPQAQMEY
+360 RPGEKEAPPQAQMEY
-374 MQPEGA
+374 MQTPEGQ
-380 AEEGQTVYRDAR
+380 EEGQTVYRDAR
-392 VINENYIRQQQEQ
+392 VTNENYIRRQQEQ

-414 DMLLNRQVT
+414 DV
-423 ERMTAEAEPPQV
+423 
-435 QMEHMRPPEGAAE
+435 
-448 EGQTIYRDARV
+448 
-459 TNENYIRQQ
+459 
-468 QEQRTLEELH
+468 
-478 MGDMLLNRQMTQI
+478 LLNRQMTQI
-491 NEQNLARLERVQKLT
+491 NEQNFARLERVQQLS

-514 VRIDRGR
+514 VHIDRRR

-527 RALEQPQEVLLEYLG
+527 RALEQPQEVLLEYLN

-549 LAQEQRELL
+549 RAQEQRELL

-578 EPEKLLMQGV
+578 EPEKLLMQGI

-597 ERDIQLQYLN
+597 ERDIRLQHLI
-607 TQQTLTQEQEHVV
+607 TQQMTAQEQEHYE
-620 QETVRTVDQIHME
+620 QQTVHALERLRTQ
-633 TDRRLAEDVVRREE
+633 TDRRLAEDVVRRETE
-647 QQRRTSRLELLHKE
+647 NRRTSRLELLHRE
-661 QESTLDEELLEELRT
+661 QETTLDEEVLESLRT
-676 ISRQTMREEVHTNEQ
+676 VSRQTTREEVHTGEQ

-702 TNRVNALELR
+702 TNRVNALELH
-712 NEEELAELVSRNIKQ
+712 NEEELAEMVSRNIRQ

>member
-7 PIELKNDPSILTVTD
+7 PIELKNDPSILTMTD
-22 AFAVRIGA
+22 AFAARIGA
-30 NYEQMTAKLSP
+30 NYEQMTARLSP

-60 AHSFVDLTNNV
+60 THSFVDLTNNV

-116 SQFVHQV
+116 SQFVRQV
-123 KLLFE
+123 RLLQE

-134 ELIDLYWSHQEEIL
+134 ELIDLYWSHQEEIS
-148 ELTANYEKLRE
+148 ELTAHYEQLRGE
-159 RGVREEEQEEPQEQ
+159 QQAKEEAQEEAGAS

-178 HETIMNRLKTGAVY
+178 HESIMNRLKTGAVY

-226 LLNRLKNQTTANEV
+226 LLNRLKNRTTESEV
-240 PLVYNHLNA
+240 PLVYNRLNA

-254 ETTYHISHAEGT
+254 ETTYVSHAGQT

-274 LLQALDQV
+274 LLQAVDQV

-293 SKNVWYELAN
+293 SRSVWYELAN

-317 AYHNRTQLNRSDIE
+317 AYHNRTQLQHTDIE

-337 HDYRRQE
+337 QNYRQQE
-344 ITALEQ
+344 ITALER

-360 RSGGAEPPQAQMEY
+360 RPGESEEPLQAQMEY
-374 MQPEGA
+374 MQPPERG
-380 AEEGQTVYRDAR
+380 EE
-392 VINENYIRQQQEQ
+392 
-405 RTLEELHMG
+405 
-414 DMLLNRQVT
+414 
-423 ERMTAEAEPPQV
+423 EPAV
-435 QMEHMRPPEGAAE
+435 
-448 EGQTIYRDARV
+448 YRDARV

-468 QEQRTLEELH
+468 QEQKTREELH
-478 MGDMLLNRQMTQI
+478 MGDVLLNRQMTQI
-491 NEQNLARLERVQKLT
+491 NEQNLARMERVQQLM

-514 VRIDRGR
+514 VHIDRRR

-549 LAQEQRELL
+549 RVQEQKELL
-558 RDIYDEDTIRIF
+558 REIYDEDTIRIF
-570 ETLERYRR
+570 ETLERYRK
-578 EPEKLLMQGV
+578 EPEKLLMQGI

-597 ERDIQLQYLN
+597 ERDIQLQHLL
-607 TQQTLTQEQEHVV
+607 TQQTLTQEQEQYAQQTVHEVE
-620 QETVRTVDQIHME
+620 QIRTETN
-633 TDRRLAEDVVRREE
+633 RRLAEDVVRREE
-647 QQRRTSRLELLHKE
+647 EQRRTSRLELLHRE
-661 QESTLDEELLEELRT
+661 QETALDEELLEELRS
-676 ISRQTMREEVHTNEQ
+676 INRQTTREDVHTNEQ
-691 HNERSVVEQTV
+691 HHERSVVEQTV
-702 TNRVNALELR
+702 TNRVNALELH
-712 NEEELAELVSRNIKQ
+712 NEEELAEMVSRNIRQ